1 MPRLAQVASLCVF
14 CLCVSIYHNN
24 VCYVCAVIMWWL
36 CVLCVERVWLLLLLC
51 GMRVVCVWAAT
62 CSSSPRGF
70 RRRLLRSRHG
80 ATTTAQGRGMPGPSF
95 SFRLSSLMCHSY
107 FVFRVCCKAAHG
119 YCELHNNRPK
129 RLKLR
134 LSGSARKSQKPFR
147 DTPRFKF
154 RAVLARTQ
162 PVFTRSVEK
171 RGDQSR
177 FKCRKVVHYYAIR
190 SSVPTRQAL
199 DICRRKGKG

>member
-51 GMRVVCVWAAT
+51 GMRVVCVWVAT

-80 ATTTAQGRGMPGPSF
+80 ATTTAQGRGMPGPF
-95 SFRLSSLMCHSY
+95 PFVCPLSCAIAISY
-107 FVFRVCCKAAHG
+107 FVCAAR
-119 YCELHNNRPK
+119 LHTATANCIIIAQN
-129 RLKLR
+129 
-134 LSGSARKSQKPFR
+134 G
-147 DTPRFKF
+147 
-154 RAVLARTQ
+154 
-162 PVFTRSVEK
+162 
-171 RGDQSR
+171 
-177 FKCRKVVHYYAIR
+177 
-190 SSVPTRQAL
+190 
-199 DICRRKGKG
+199 